1 MTLKSRSQ
9 QHKGVSMYNPGM
21 KMDLRKMQMYRL
33 LILILVQNL
42 TIVSLVLASVA
53 ASENP
58 FFHAYD

>member
-9 QHKGVSMYNPGM
+9 QHKGISMYNPGM

-33 LILILVQNL
+33 LILIVQNL